1 MNKPDV
7 RKITRSVGTELSK
20 RAPGILTGIGI
31 GGLLATTVLAVKAT
45 PKALELIEE
54 EKNRQNRELIKEAEA
69 AGQDNVAQVS
79 RLKPVEVVKV
89 AWKPYI
95 PAIVTGVFSTAC
107 LIGASSVNARRNA
120 ALATA
125 YKLAETTLSDY
136 KEKVIEEIGESKE
149 KKIRD
154 AVAKDKI
161 ERNPTAK
168 TEILVTEKGNT
179 LCYDTISGR
188 YFKSDLEKIRK
199 AVNDLNRRM
208 VYENYI
214 SLTELYSEL
223 GLSPT
228 SISDQLGWNLD
239 SGLIEVDYSSQ
250 IADDGTPCIVV
261 DYMVEPRYDFSCLY

>member
-7 RKITRSVGTELSK
+7 RKLARSVSMSLSK
-20 RAPGILTGIGI
+20 HAPGILTGVGI

-45 PKALELIEE
+45 PKALQLIEE
-54 EKNRQNRELIKEAEA
+54 EKKRQSQEQDIRIEA
-69 AGQDNVAQVS
+69 
-79 RLKPVEVVKV
+79 LKPVEVVKV
-89 AWKPYI
+89 AWKPYV
-95 PAIVTGVFSTAC
+95 PAVVTAVFSTAC

-125 YKLAETTLSDY
+125 YKLAETALYDY

-161 ERNPTAK
+161 ERNPTSK